1 MFNSYNLFFV
11 FIFRK
16 VKSLKTMSYTFTYI
30 KPTAV
35 RNNHVGEILSMI
47 ERGGFRIV
55 ALKKTKFT
63 PELAHLFYGE
73 HEGKEFFE
81 RLMKHSLSGSIVA
94 VVLEKDNAVLDF
106 REFIGST
113 TPEKAKEGTIRKIF
127 GETVTSNAIHG
138 SDSDESAER
147 EMSFFFSK
155 LERF

>member
-1 MFNSYNLFFV
+1 
-11 FIFRK
+11 
-16 VKSLKTMSYTFTYI
+16 MSFTFTYI

-47 ERGGFRIV
+47 EKGGFRIV
-55 ALKKTKFT
+55 ALKKTTFT
-63 PELAHLFYGE
+63 PEMAHQFYGE

-94 VVLEKDNAVLDF
+94 VVLEKEDAVLDF
-106 REFIGST
+106 RKFIGAT
-113 TPEKAKEGTIRKIF
+113 NPENAEEGTIRNVF